1 MSIPL
6 LSFIGN
12 TDYEDQPQ
20 NPPLCGEDN
29 VNWSDGRGDV
39 DGPFINPDVVIAVE
53 IRCDPGN
60 SFNVYWNDQFI
71 GVVEYTVAERN
82 GSVFLGSNQNGLLFD
97 SYCNSLPVDTGS
109 GEDDPFCAS
118 LPSYSFESS
127 LINKGCNTIRLDN
140 FDGVANPTGEI
151 DVKVFQKSGLQL
163 VSPANIITTGFSLG
177 VGEQDFSFC
186 CPIVESFPTGLSYLY
201 EFDPIFNVDTGNLN
215 AIYSGSGVH
224 LNRDVTFSFD
234 MLDQRATTVSSDIQ
248 YVENPLLGNMSFD
261 IVDRCGNVIAENY
274 FSGKYNR
281 SVTVSALENENIFG
295 SYQKDFGVRVKLPN
309 SFDGSTFTGVFYAFG
324 NIPNIIDVRPDFS
337 EFSGA
342 AKATERID
350 LNIRLQNNL
359 QFTRMDRYDIY
370 AFPES
375 GVVLSSTTSRNPQGQ
390 SGYLLS
396 QGTANTN
403 DAYLVRLTRQSIPYN
418 VPHFFTIVPYS
429 TMGSGKPFSFGPIS
443 FVPAEENLQFN
454 PIAASQLDLIY
465 GNARSNN
472 IFQTGSVNGSGLI
485 HSFDTGLYTTAQYL
499 IEIKCPDGV
508 RRSSKLIGV
517 VNPDV
522 APPDDLS
529 LFQDVI
535 NNTGVSAVS
544 YSLTGTTGTS
554 VGLYVSGVGGL
565 GTYKFQATLI

>member
-6 LSFIGN
+6 LSFTGN
-12 TDYEDQPQ
+12 TNYEENPQ
-20 NPPLCGEDN
+20 SPPSCGQDN

-71 GVVEYTVAERN
+71 GIVEYTLAERN

-140 FDGVANPTGEI
+140 FDGEPNPTGEI

-163 VSPANIITTGFSLG
+163 VSPANIIATGFSLG
-177 VGEQDFSFC
+177 VGQDSFSFC
-186 CPIVESFPTGLSYLY
+186 CPIVERFPTGLSYLY
-201 EFDPIFNVDTGNLN
+201 EFDPTFTVDTGNLN
-215 AIYSGSGVH
+215 VVYSGSGVH
-224 LNRDVTFSFD
+224 SNRDVTFTFD
-234 MLDQRATTVSSDIQ
+234 MLDQKATTISSDIQ

-261 IVDRCGNVIAENY
+261 IVDRCGNVVAENY

-281 SVTVSALENENIFG
+281 SVTISALENENIFG
-295 SYQKDFGVRVKLPN
+295 SYQKDFGVRVRLPN

-350 LNIRLQNNL
+350 LSVRLQNNL

-375 GVVLSSTTSRNPQGQ
+375 GVVLSSTTSRNPKQQ
-390 SGYLLS
+390 SGYLLT
-396 QGTANTN
+396 QTAVNTT
-403 DAYLVRLTRQSIPYN
+403 DAYLIRLTRQSLPYDI
-418 VPHFFTIVPYS
+418 PHFFTIVPYS
-429 TMGSGKPFSFGPIS
+429 TMGSGKPYSFGPIT
-443 FVPAEENLQFN
+443 FVTPEENFDFDSTST
-454 PIAASQLDLIY
+454 SQLNLFY
-465 GNARSNN
+465 GNKKSNN
-472 IFQTGSVNGSGLI
+472 IFQTGSISSSGLL
-485 HSFDTGLYTTAQYL
+485 HTFDTGIYTTAQYL
-499 IEIKCPDGV
+499 IEMKCSDGV
-508 RRSSKLIGV
+508 RRSSKLVGIA
-517 VNPDV
+517 NPDSL
-522 APPDDLS
+522 PPDDLY
-529 LFQDVI
+529 LFEDVL

-565 GTYKFQATLI
+565 GSYKFQATLI